1 MVQQTISE
9 TAPSAADGGAELIA
23 WAHRMQEKCPVG
35 QDGHGVWNV
44 VRAAEAQRVLSEPSS
59 FSSNPAHAFT
69 AAGRFRGNMLWLD
82 PPEHRKLRTI
92 VSRVFVP
99 RAVSALEPKI
109 RQVAADLLDAA
120 GDADEI
126 ELVSAFTQPL
136 PVIVIAEL
144 LGIPRLDLAQFKA
157 WADRMLGAVVLDPL
171 ANEDARREIAMGTM
185 EMNAYLLEHVRRRR
199 AAPREDL
206 LSRLVATQVDG
217 ERLDDQEVVN
227 FSRVLLEAGHVTTTM
242 MLSNAIWCFEEDPE
256 LAARLRAD
264 RSLLP
269 SAIEEL
275 LRYRPPVLMVLR
287 YTPKDVELAGALI
300 PAGSVVKVWIVAA
313 NRDPLRFDHP
323 DSFDPGRQ
331 PNGHLAFG
339 KGIHYCLGSQLAR
352 LEGELGLNLLFDRFS
367 DLRITPGTDLEFHP
381 QNFFG
386 MKRLPVT
393 VSRSGR

>member
-23 WAHRMQEKCPVG
+23 WAHRTREACPVG
-35 QDGHGVWNV
+35 RDAQGVWNV
-44 VRAAEAQRVLSEPSS
+44 VGAADAQRVLSEPAS
-59 FSSNPAHAFT
+59 FSSNPAFAFP
-69 AAGRFRGNMLWLD
+69 AAGSFRGNMLWLD

-109 RQVAADLLDAA
+109 RQVAAELLDAV

-126 ELVSAFTQPL
+126 ELISAFTQPL

-144 LGIPRLDLAQFKA
+144 LGIPSLDLAQFKA
-157 WADRMLGAVVLDPL
+157 WADRMLGAVVQDPL

-185 EMNAYLLEHVRRRR
+185 EMNAYLLEHVRRKR
-199 AAPREDL
+199 AAPRDDL
-206 LSRLVATQVDG
+206 LSRLVATQVGG

-242 MLSNAIWCFEEDPE
+242 MLSNAIWCFEQDPG
-256 LAARLRAD
+256 LAAALRAD
-264 RSLLP
+264 RALLP
-269 SAIEEL
+269 GAIEEL

-287 YTPKDVELAGALI
+287 YTPADVELAGVLI

-313 NRDPLRFDHP
+313 NRDPRQFDRP
-323 DSFDPGRQ
+323 DSFDPGRH
-331 PNGHLAFG
+331 PNGHVAFG
-339 KGIHYCLGSQLAR
+339 KGVHYCLGSQLAR
-352 LEGELGLNLLFDRFS
+352 LEGELGLNLLFDRFA
-367 DLRITPGTDLEFHP
+367 DLRITPGADLEFYP

-393 VSRSGR
+393 VTRTER

>member
-1 MVQQTISE
+1 MAQQTICE
-9 TAPSAADGGAELIA
+9 TAPSAADGGSDLIA
-23 WAHRMQEKCPVG
+23 WAHRMQDECPVG
-35 QDGHGVWNV
+35 RDAQGVWNV

-59 FSSNPAHAFT
+59 FSSDPSHAFP

-99 RAVSALEPKI
+99 KAVSALEPEI
-109 RQVAADLLDAA
+109 RKVAAGLLDAA
-120 GDADEI
+120 GGADEI
-126 ELVSAFTQPL
+126 ELVSQFTQPL

-144 LGIPRLDLAQFKA
+144 LGIPSLDLAQFKA

-206 LSRLVATQVDG
+206 LSRLVATQVGGD
-217 ERLDDQEVVN
+217 RLDDQEVVN

-242 MLSNAIWCFEEDPE
+242 MLSNAIWCFEEDPG

-269 SAIEEL
+269 GAIEEL

-287 YTPKDVELAGALI
+287 YTRTDVELADTRI

-313 NRDPLRFDHP
+313 NRDPRQFDRP
-323 DSFDPGRQ
+323 DVFDLGRH

-352 LEGELGLNLLFDRFS
+352 LEGELGLNLLFDRFP
-367 DLRITPGTDLEFHP
+367 DLRITPGADLEFYP